1 MLTFRK
7 AATVLAVSGAAA
19 LAVPVTAGAQT
30 TTAASAHTMA
40 VHTTASSLKNIPV
53 TGRAHNGKAFTGHM
67 TVSQF
72 VTRAGQTYAVGV
84 LTGRLGNRSI
94 KPRTVAFP
102 TSVQRSSTG
111 TVTTA
116 ALPACPVLNLVLGP
130 LHLDLLGLN
139 VDLNQVVLN
148 ITAQPGAG
156 QLLGN
161 LVCDVANLLNT
172 NPLTGGQLTGLLN
185 IVQQLLGNPG
195 LLNL

>member
-7 AATVLAVSGAAA
+7 AATVLAVTSAAA
-19 LAVPVTAGAQT
+19 LAGPMTAGAQT
-30 TTAASAHTMA
+30 TARTADHSMA
-40 VHTTASSLKNIPV
+40 AQTTASSLKNIPV
-53 TGRAHNGKAFTGHM
+53 TGRARNGKAFAGRM

-84 LTGRLGNRSI
+84 LTGRIGNRSI

-102 TSVQRSSTG
+102 ASVQRTPTG

-139 VDLNQVVLN
+139 VDLNQVILN

-161 LVCDVANLLNT
+161 LVCDVANLLNN